1 MLPLD
6 VLLVLFTAG
15 VWVYCL
21 IDVIMTPPTELRSL
35 TTMSWAVLVT
45 VLPVIGAVA
54 WLLVGR
60 PARGWRAP
68 MVPRHLAGSS
78 RISPQEAIRR
88 HPSGRA
94 TEPGASAPAQGQ
106 PMWPAADGNRPVGP
120 DDDPEFLRELD
131 RRLRGSQEPD
141 SDF

>member
-6 VLLVLFTAG
+6 VLLVLFVAG

-21 IDVIMTPPTELRSL
+21 IDVIMTPQTELRSL
-35 TTMSWAVLVT
+35 TVMSWAVLVA
-45 VLPVIGAVA
+45 VLPVVGAVA
-54 WLLVGR
+54 WLLTGR

-68 MVPRHLAGSS
+68 MVPRHLAGTS
-78 RISPQEAIRR
+78 RIGPAEAIRR

-94 TEPGASAPAQGQ
+94 TEPGTAGLAQGQ
-106 PMWPAADGNRPVGP
+106 QMCPAADGTRPIGP
-120 DDDPEFLRELD
+120 DDDPDFLRELD
-131 RRLRGSQEPD
+131 RRLRGGHEND

>member
-6 VLLVLFTAG
+6 VLLVLFVAG

-21 IDVIMTPPTELRSL
+21 IDVMMTPQTELRCL

-54 WLLVGR
+54 WLLTGR
-60 PARGWRAP
+60 PARRWRAP
-68 MVPRHLAGSS
+68 MVPRHLAGTS
-78 RISPQEAIRR
+78 RIGPAEAIRR

-94 TEPGASAPAQGQ
+94 AEPGAAERVQGPQMCPPANG
-106 PMWPAADGNRPVGP
+106 GRPLGP
-120 DDDPEFLRELD
+120 DDDPDFLRELD
-131 RRLRGSQEPD
+131 RRLRGGHD
-141 SDF
+141 NDNDF

>member
-6 VLLVLFTAG
+6 VLLVLFAAG
-15 VWVYCL
+15 VWVYGL
-21 IDVIMTPPTELRSL
+21 IDVMVTPQSELRSL

-54 WLLVGR
+54 WLLGGR

-68 MVPRHLAGSS
+68 MAPRHLAGSS
-78 RISPQEAIRR
+78 RIGPQEAIRR
-88 HPSGRA
+88 HPSGRSS
-94 TEPGASAPAQGQ
+94 EPGPAAQPQGQ
-106 PMWPAADGNRPVGP
+106 PLCPAADGNRPIGP

-131 RRLRGSQEPD
+131 RRLRGSQENEN
-141 SDF
+141 DF

>member
-6 VLLVLFTAG
+6 VLLVLFVAG

-21 IDVIMTPPTELRSL
+21 IDVIMTPQTELRSL

-45 VLPVIGAVA
+45 VLPVIGGLA
-54 WLLVGR
+54 WLLGGR

-68 MVPRHLAGSS
+68 MVPRHLAGTS
-78 RISPQEAIRR
+78 RIGPQEAIRR

-94 TEPGASAPAQGQ
+94 ADPGAAGWAQGQ
-106 PMWPAADGNRPVGP
+106 PVCPAAGGTRPVGP
-120 DDDPEFLRELD
+120 DDDPDFLRELD
-131 RRLRGSQEPD
+131 RRIRGEHENE

>member
-6 VLLVLFTAG
+6 VLLVLFVAG

-21 IDVIMTPPTELRSL
+21 IDVIMTPQTELRSL

-45 VLPVIGAVA
+45 VLPVAGAVA
-54 WLLVGR
+54 WLLTGR
-60 PARGWRAP
+60 RARGRRAP
-68 MVPRHLAGSS
+68 MVPRHLAGTS
-78 RISPQEAIRR
+78 RIGPQEAIRR

-94 TEPGASAPAQGQ
+94 TEPGAASRPQGQ
-106 PMWPAADGNRPVGP
+106 PVCPAAGGAGPVGP

-131 RRLRGSQEPD
+131 RRLRGGHESD

>member
-6 VLLVLFTAG
+6 VLLVLFVAG

-35 TTMSWAVLVT
+35 TVMSWAVLVT
-45 VLPVIGAVA
+45 VLPVAGAVA
-54 WLLVGR
+54 WLLTGR

-68 MVPRHLAGSS
+68 MVPRHLAGTS
-78 RISPQEAIRR
+78 RIGPAEAIRR

-94 TEPGASAPAQGQ
+94 TEPGTAGLAQGQ
-106 PMWPAADGNRPVGP
+106 QMCPTAGGTRPIGP
-120 DDDPEFLRELD
+120 DDDPDFLRELD
-131 RRLRGSQEPD
+131 RRLRGGREND